1 MRRAFAAAIAVVLAA
16 AACGDGSGECVRQT
30 RVSGGLTYRDLTCGT
45 GDDAFSGATVL
56 VHYEGTLEDGSIFES
71 TRTRADPLR
80 FVVGSGEVIEG
91 FDSAVAGMAEG
102 GVRTVEVQPEL
113 AYGEA
118 GLPPTIPP
126 NATLTFEI
134 ELLEVEEE
142 E

>member
-1 MRRAFAAAIAVVLAA
+1 MRPAFAVAMAIALAA
-16 AACGDGSGECVRQT
+16 TACGSGASDECVRQT
-30 RVSGGLTYRDLTCGT
+30 RISGGLKYRDLTCGT

-56 VHYEGTLEDGSIFES
+56 VHYEGTLEDGTTFES
-71 TRTRADPLR
+71 TRTRGDPLR

-102 GVRTVEVQPEL
+102 GMRRVEVAPEL

-126 NATLTFEI
+126 NATLVFEI

-142 E
+142 